1 TFRLSRLEPPPGPL
15 HSGWVPKA
23 IRRACRN
30 VRMREKVRCKRHGTD
45 LGVGVDLQSLRHR
58 GVESRNLRDVVVLPL
73 SLFYLQLKGVPW
85 TGPFWISF
93 IRWVVKLEILLCSR
107 FEVGRPP
114 YGVPWIS
121 VVSPSE
127 ARGGSGG
134 GKRRG
139 GGVMGRRRRAGRKA
153 ARWAGGGDVEG

>member
-15 HSGWVPKA
+15 HSGRVVIGTTTEMGIGSKLKA

-30 VRMREKVRCKRHGTD
+30 VRVREKVRCKWHGTD
-45 LGVGVDLQSLRHR
+45 LGVGVDLQSLRRR
-58 GVESRNLRDVVVLPL
+58 GVESGNLRD
-73 SLFYLQLKGVPW
+73 LKRVPW

-121 VVSPSE
+121 R
-127 ARGGSGG
+127 RG
-134 GKRRG
+134 G
-139 GGVMGRRRRAGRKA
+139 GGVMGGRRRAGRKA
-153 ARWAGGGDVEG
+153 ARWVGGGGGVEG